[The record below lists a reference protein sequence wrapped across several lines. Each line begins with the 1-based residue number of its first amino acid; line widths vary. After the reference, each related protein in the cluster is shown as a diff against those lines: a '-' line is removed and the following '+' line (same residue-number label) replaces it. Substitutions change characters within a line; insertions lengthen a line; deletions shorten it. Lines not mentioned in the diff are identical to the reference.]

1 MIELTVIL
9 KDSERTYRQKFLVY
23 ERVDLWHDSE
33 MIKSYIKE
41 AENGFKAQADDV
53 TIKIS
58 MNV

>member
-1 MIELTVIL
+1 MIL

-23 ERVDLWHDSE
+23 ERIDLWHDSE